1 MCNAGHERKRCQT
14 RRAGNYYRAVGRKT
28 KSCWQPAGRPS
39 GMFRQE
45 AGGEDRH
52 LSLSQ
57 RATWHFLSSTT
68 YTWQRQDAL
77 NLFSLRVS
85 LSVKSP
91 KHVMFHKRM
100 LPWFYRLS
108 NASQKIRKKTLKSDF
123 CYQQVFLAKFSPEL
137 NWVNKSLLW

>member
-52 LSLSQ
+52 LFHKEQL
-57 RATWHFLSSTT
+57 
-68 YTWQRQDAL
+68 DI
-77 NLFSLRVS
+77 FSHLQLTRGKGKMRFTFFHQEHS

-91 KHVMFHKRM
+91 KHAIV
-100 LPWFYRLS
+100 L
-108 NASQKIRKKTLKSDF
+108 QKHAAMVLQTVQLFTEDWGKKH
-123 CYQQVFLAKFSPEL
+123 
-137 NWVNKSLLW
+137 